1 VVRAGTVGRR
11 AGVHASCDAPVPPR
25 GEAIPLHDRAPAAF
39 LWHSCGRADY
49 RGSTRIADLSGR
61 NERLRLRS
69 RFAGGFPQAIAC
81 HSQIADAARAG
92 YSLAMERKVRS
103 SETNGMDL
111 YLLRH
116 GEAEPRSASVAE
128 ARRQLTEKGR
138 RDVGRVIERS
148 QTVKVKPG
156 LILSSPYIRA
166 RQTADIAAEILK

>member
-1 VVRAGTVGRR
+1 
-11 AGVHASCDAPVPPR
+11 
-25 GEAIPLHDRAPAAF
+25 
-39 LWHSCGRADY
+39 
-49 RGSTRIADLSGR
+49 
-61 NERLRLRS
+61 
-69 RFAGGFPQAIAC
+69 
-81 HSQIADAARAG
+81 
-92 YSLAMERKVRS
+92 
-103 SETNGMDL
+103 MDL

-166 RQTADIAAEILK
+166 RQTADIAAEILKVKVEESSQLLPSVEPHLIWDELREHADTQEIMLVGHEPHMSRLVSFLLMTMLAIDFKKGALIRVEVDNPPAQPHGVLKWILTPKLAGAVK